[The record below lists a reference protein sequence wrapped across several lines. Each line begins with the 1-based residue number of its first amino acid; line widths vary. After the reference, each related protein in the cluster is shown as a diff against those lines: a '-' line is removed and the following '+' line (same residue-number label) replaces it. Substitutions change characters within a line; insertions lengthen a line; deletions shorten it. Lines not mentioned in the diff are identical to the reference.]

1 MRSRAG
7 ERRQKIRLMEFLKP
21 HFLWAALAI
30 AIPILIHFWHQKRGQ
45 LLPWAASQWL
55 SEKDQQPQRGLRFDN
70 LLLLLLRCLAL
81 LALVA
86 LLSQPRFLEKKG
98 ATVLQKLHLVQP
110 DEFLADNFKFELE
123 SALKKGERVVWANP
137 DTDPAASLNPLPAQ
151 AGFSPLILQ
160 NSINRLAKPGVE
172 LHLYVRNEASL
183 ASLPAIHVPAPLRLH
198 AAVDSGRQAV
208 RGFLETAGGKKIFV
222 NATNQ
227 LIASPALPPALRF
240 AARPA
245 FTGPLPVLLETR
257 NPSERQT
264 VRAALN
270 SLTEVHGL
278 EFFIEEKRNPATTY
292 AWELT
297 DREPLKPSPQTL
309 YLVSGKVGA
318 SRAANVALVGEIL
331 TPQTSERVATGQL
344 PEWLGEALVRHFNL
358 NPNAQP
364 LSNRQLA
371 ALFVE
376 QKSSPDGPSSGPRTT
391 AQRALLLLF
400 LGLVGAERGLALKKN
415 A

>member
-1 MRSRAG
+1 
-7 ERRQKIRLMEFLKP
+7 MEFVKP
-21 HFLWAALAI
+21 HFLWAALTV

-45 LLPWAASQWL
+45 PLPWAASQWL

-81 LALVA
+81 LALA
-86 LLSQPRFLEKKG
+86 LLLSQPRFQEKKE
-98 ATVLQKLHLVQP
+98 AAVLQKIHLVQP

-137 DTDPAASLNPLPAQ
+137 GTEPANSLSPLPAG
-151 AGFSPLILQ
+151 ADFSPLILQ

-172 LHLYVRNEASL
+172 FHLYVLNEASL
-183 ASLPAIHVPAPLRLH
+183 AGLPAMYVPAPFQLH
-198 AAVDSGRQAV
+198 AALDSSRRPA
-208 RGFLETAGGKKIFV
+208 RGYLETAGGKRIFV
-222 NATNQ
+222 NAANQ
-227 LIASPALPPALRF
+227 LTAISTLPPALRF

-245 FTGPLPVLLETR
+245 FTGSLPVLLETR
-257 NPSERQT
+257 NPAERQT
-264 VRAALN
+264 LRAALAA
-270 SLTEVHGL
+270 LTDVYGL
-278 EFFIEEKRNPATTY
+278 EFLIEEKRNPATSY
-292 AWELT
+292 IWELT
-297 DREPLKPSPQTL
+297 GREPPKPSPQTL
-309 YLVSGKVGA
+309 YFVSGRVGN
-318 SRAANVALVGEIL
+318 SEAANVVFIGEIL

-358 NPNAQP
+358 NPNAQA
-364 LSNRQLA
+364 LSQRQLA

-376 QKSSPDGPSSGPRTT
+376 QKNGADEPKDGPRNT
-391 AQRALLLLF
+391 AQRALLLLV